1 MPFEKRLALSLPLEG
16 PMSALSAVAREMEGL
31 GYRDAWTLETD
42 GSDAFTPLGVV
53 GATTGMRLGTATVNV
68 FTRGPA
74 TLAQSAAS
82 VADIAPGRFVLGIGS
97 GSAPIVENWNGLT
110 FARPATRVRE
120 MATFLRQA
128 LAGERVVFEGK
139 TFSVNGYR
147 LSRVPTQPVP
157 IHVAALREG
166 MLRVAG
172 EVGDGVTLNWLA
184 ATDVPKSVGVVRA
197 AAAAAGR
204 NPQAIEVVARL
215 MVNVDPPGEEAD
227 TFCRRHIAAYLTV
240 GVYQQFHRWL
250 GRTSLEGMWEAWGA
264 GDRRGALAA
273 IPEGTV
279 NELII
284 RGSASERRAHVQRYL
299 DAGVDTASLW
309 MLSGHPD
316 AKVREERVLQAL
328 REQAPTATA

>member
-1 MPFEKRLALSLPLEG
+1 MPFEKRLALSLPLDG
-16 PMSALSAVAREMEGL
+16 PMSSLGAVGREMEGL

-53 GATTGMRLGTATVNV
+53 AATTGMRLGTATVNV

-97 GSAPIVENWNGLT
+97 GSAPIVETWNGLT
-110 FARPATRVRE
+110 FARPALRVRE

-147 LSRVPTQPVP
+147 LSRVPSRPVP
-157 IHVAALREG
+157 IHIAALREG

-197 AAAAAGR
+197 AATAAGR
-204 NPQAIEVVARL
+204 DPHAIEVVARL

-227 TFCRRHIAAYLTV
+227 TFCRRHITSYLTV

-273 IPEGTV
+273 IPEATV

-284 RGSASERRAHVQRYL
+284 RGDASERRAHVQQYL

-328 REQAPTATA
+328 REHAPKAMA